1 MNFNIK
7 SSNNKKDKT
16 FYNFNIS
23 NNNKLNREDNPNK
36 SYGQINLRDTNSLY
50 ELNGNTNY
58 NYYNLQKRNYYR
70 NGLNLDNLKDLYP
83 KKTEDSKRPT
93 HSMFKSKMDMFYQE
107 LNEYKNANY
116 NKKKELKNYNKKSKY
131 IYNNNFVANTI

>member
-1 MNFNIK
+1 MIDINNNKRTTNTEDLYQKLLMNFNIK

-70 NGLNLDNLKDLYP
+70 NGLNLDNLKICIL
-83 KKTEDSKRPT
+83 KKLKIVSALLIQCSNQKWIC
-93 HSMFKSKMDMFYQE
+93 FI
-107 LNEYKNANY
+107 KN
-116 NKKKELKNYNKKSKY
+116 
-131 IYNNNFVANTI
+131 